1 MPRPV
6 ILQIVYEAPE
16 IVAIFLL
23 GVRVKLPV
31 GQVHHVGPASVRHRL
46 PLEISSHSHSHR
58 AQSLYSSGLGDLT
71 LTKESQRV
79 RPAPQLRVVHLLC
92 TTRMSLG
99 AYFDRGTQ
107 VAGRACVCILGV
119 EPCVLCAAGPLWL
132 HWCSAACACRA
143 AQQHMSYT
151 MALEGRWRAS
161 THTAQGRQKNRELE
175 EKYSYGG

>member
-1 MPRPV
+1 MLGLHQSATGCHWRS
-6 ILQIVYEAPE
+6 APTVTVTE
-16 IVAIFLL
+16 H
-23 GVRVKLPV
+23 RVCT
-31 GQVHHVGPASVRHRL
+31 
-46 PLEISSHSHSHR
+46 PLVW
-58 AQSLYSSGLGDLT
+58 GLRSPPH
-71 LTKESQRV
+71 KEESQSPSSA
-79 RPAPQLRVVHLLC
+79 PAVHLLW

-151 MALEGRWRAS
+151 MAPEGRWRAS
-161 THTAQGRQKNRELE
+161 THTARGRKKNRELE
-175 EKYSYGG
+175 EKYRYSG